1 MMYASMQHSF
11 GFGRFNTPF
20 KVMKIKEDESGF
32 EELKTTQQAGPKD
45 EKEFYAISTE
55 NSVFGE
61 DPSEPYSLY

>member
-1 MMYASMQHSF
+1 MA
-11 GFGRFNTPF
+11 PD